1 MLITKNNIDYIKTVQ
16 KVKHFFEEF
25 QQLRYVS
32 GLTLKPQLSSDG
44 FLEEPV
50 FEEPVFPVRDDEKIM
65 SEARLV
71 KEYTKVLNQMD
82 KLYRNILVS
91 CYIERKKNV
100 AVMLELPYEIAQFK
114 RIKKRAVLALATEMG
129 IVVRKNN

>member
-1 MLITKNNIDYIKTVQ
+1 MLITKKNIDYIKTVQ

-44 FLEEPV
+44 CLEES
-50 FEEPVFPVRDDEKIM
+50 VFPIRDDG
-65 SEARLV
+65 
-71 KEYTKVLNQMD
+71 
-82 KLYRNILVS
+82 
-91 CYIERKKNV
+91 RKKNV

>member
-50 FEEPVFPVRDDEKIM
+50 FPVRDDEKIM

-91 CYIERKKNV
+91 CYIERKK
-100 AVMLELPYEIAQFK
+100 M
-114 RIKKRAVLALATEMG
+114 
-129 IVVRKNN
+129 

>member
-50 FEEPVFPVRDDEKIM
+50 FPVRDDEKIM
-65 SEARLV
+65 NEARLV